1 MVVYLRKRKKE
12 WSGAACFYS
21 SPQKHFLLVYLDI
34 FYPADQRPFL
44 QRKKLEIRMERDRR
58 EILASRKFV
67 Y

>member
-1 MVVYLRKRKKE
+1 MVVHLRKRKKE
-12 WSGAACFYS
+12 WNGAACFYS
-21 SPQKHFLLVYLDI
+21 SLQKHFLLVYLDI
-34 FYPADQRPFL
+34 LYPPDQRPFL

>member
-1 MVVYLRKRKKE
+1 MVVHFRKRKKE
-12 WSGAACFYS
+12 WGGAACFYS

-34 FYPADQRPFL
+34 FYPPDQRPFL
-44 QRKKLEIRMERDRR
+44 QRKKLDIRMERDRR